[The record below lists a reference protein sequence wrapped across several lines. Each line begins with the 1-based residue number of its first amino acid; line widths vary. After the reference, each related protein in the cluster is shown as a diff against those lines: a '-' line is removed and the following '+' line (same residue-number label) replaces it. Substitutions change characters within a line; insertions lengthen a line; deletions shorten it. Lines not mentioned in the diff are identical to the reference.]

1 MIKKLKEGAA
11 PPPKACK
18 ICSANFQE
26 TFNHQACV
34 FHGEGWRL
42 QQSSKTASH
51 SACLDLASAA
61 PAVQKNGCISFAAV
75 SVCLSACMAGLA
87 RIFDLTLCGQVHPA
101 CCGQW
106 LMPPSAV
113 SAADLVPTKVKAY
126 IFYRMPRKTKLK
138 TIFAP
143 LWGISP
149 EAVMAPAVADEAQ
162 LGYAKLYRL
171 LLDHVSTP
179 RLRCEGMH

>member
-1 MIKKLKEGAA
+1 MHL
-11 PPPKACK
+11 
-18 ICSANFQE
+18 
-26 TFNHQACV
+26 
-34 FHGEGWRL
+34 
-42 QQSSKTASH
+42 
-51 SACLDLASAA
+51 
-61 PAVQKNGCISFAAV
+61 PALPV
-75 SVCLSACMAGLA
+75 
-87 RIFDLTLCGQVHPA
+87 
-101 CCGQW
+101 
-106 LMPPSAV
+106 
-113 SAADLVPTKVKAY
+113 ADLVPTKVKAY

-179 RLRCEGMH
+179 RLCCESMH

>member
-1 MIKKLKEGAA
+1 MPE
-11 PPPKACK
+11 
-18 ICSANFQE
+18 
-26 TFNHQACV
+26 
-34 FHGEGWRL
+34 
-42 QQSSKTASH
+42 
-51 SACLDLASAA
+51 
-61 PAVQKNGCISFAAV
+61 NGCISFAAGGV
-75 SVCLSACMAGLA
+75 TLSVCMPGLA
-87 RIFDLTLCGQVHPA
+87 CLSDSTLCGKGHPA
-101 CCGQW
+101 CYEPW
-106 LMPPSAV
+106 LMPLPALPV
-113 SAADLVPTKVKAY
+113 ADLVPTKVKAY

-171 LLDHVSTP
+171 LLDHVSAP